1 MHVFIPE
8 WINEGPLNQRTDLPI
23 FRQRLQE
30 VERQSSC
37 SYTLFQ
43 KKKKRMFVDP
53 QKHDWLGVQI
63 RIANFARQKKGLPV
77 APREPDEFCFMFSF
91 FIRYSV
97 KKKGF
102 TFSIFLW
109 ISELIRDFLFNFFA

>member
-1 MHVFIPE
+1 
-8 WINEGPLNQRTDLPI
+8 
-23 FRQRLQE
+23 
-30 VERQSSC
+30 
-37 SYTLFQ
+37 
-43 KKKKRMFVDP
+43 MFVDP

-97 KKKGF
+97 KKKGVHF
-102 TFSIFLW
+102 FYFFMNLRAHKRFFVQFFCIGL
-109 ISELIRDFLFNFFA
+109 LFDS